1 MADMESVDHTA
12 AEGLS
17 EDRVAMSE
25 VRDESI
31 HISAWKANSP
41 NFALTA
47 FSEVRSRSILGP
59 SHQTSG
65 GGIMLVVERMPR
77 FS

>member
-1 MADMESVDHTA
+1 MESVDHTA

-31 HISAWKANSP
+31 HISAWKVDSP
-41 NFALTA
+41 NFACVA
-47 FSEVRSRSILGP
+47 SS
-59 SHQTSG
+59 
-65 GGIMLVVERMPR
+65 
-77 FS
+77 